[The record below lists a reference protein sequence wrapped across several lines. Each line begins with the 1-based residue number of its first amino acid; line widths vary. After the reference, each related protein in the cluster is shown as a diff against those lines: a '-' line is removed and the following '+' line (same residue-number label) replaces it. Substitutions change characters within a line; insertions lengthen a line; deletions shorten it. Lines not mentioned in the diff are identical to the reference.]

1 MTAQSLL
8 GRLPAGPIAI
18 RLRRALPRI
27 AALLLSATLAACG
40 GSANAPPPPE
50 GGPVLPVPPT
60 ITQQPADATVT
71 AGQPASF
78 SVAATGTAP
87 LAYQWQRSNVDI
99 VGATSTTYTLPA
111 TVLGDSG
118 ATFRAVVS
126 NVAGSATSNTATL
139 TVTAAAP
146 VLTIT
151 QQPASLTVAA
161 GTQASFTV
169 GASCSSGT
177 LAIRWQRSTAGGA
190 FADIAGA
197 TAAMYAFAAATGDSA
212 SQFRA
217 ALDCSGQAATTSNA
231 ATLTVTA
238 AASATL
244 SLYPLN
250 GLRDQARIVGTTVI
264 DQLADGSTVFF
275 VRSQLMRLS
284 VDRSTI
290 TTIAGSQQTDGYADG
305 PGATALFSQPFGLA
319 HDATGVIYVADR
331 NNHVIRRVAL
341 DGTVSTIAGSAG
353 QSGSSDGSGVA
364 ARFRE
369 PSGIVLAPDGD
380 LYVADNG
387 NNTIRRVTTAGVVTT
402 YAGSGTAGF
411 ADGVPATAQFNQP
424 FGVAAAANGDLI
436 VSDRANYR
444 VRRIVRSGNAAGVVE
459 TLAGSGAT
467 TSPGADGIGAAAEIP
482 YPSAVYVRG
491 NIVFVRD
498 NSVLIRQIDL
508 TTRAVTTF
516 TGSRALGEG
525 FADGP
530 PAAARFRNGG
540 FGLTGGLAGGLLVGD
555 DRGLRSVDAAGNVTT
570 IAAGNSFETDA
581 GTGVLAQLPFTA
593 MAVTVDSSGRVAN
606 YDNVSRAVRR
616 VDAAGNVSLV
626 AGLTGSY
633 GGVFDGTGSA
643 AQFVDAGIS
652 IAAAASDV
660 LYVGDTS
667 VLRRIASDGTVTTIA
682 GSTATFGGVDG
693 QGAAARFNRL
703 FGLAVGPG
711 GDVFVADAGN
721 NAIRRVDAMGNV
733 STYAGVMGQSGRVD
747 GAIAVARLQLPY
759 KVAFTPDG
767 TLWFTDGVPG
777 SEVLRRVSPDG
788 TTVST
793 VAGAGSGMGISA
805 LAADVSGL
813 LYYMVNSNIAR
824 TGGLYVYNPATDSS
838 TLLLPSSINGITV
851 LGNVNPLLPFVG
863 SIAVL
868 GPKRILVSGAT
879 QLLVVTLP

>member
-1 MTAQSLL
+1 MNAIEVTARPSFL
-8 GRLPAGPIAI
+8 RA
-18 RLRRALPRI
+18 RLR
-27 AALLLSATLAACG
+27 AALVHAASAALCALLVACG
-40 GSANAPPPPE
+40 GSADAPPPPE
-50 GGPVLPVPPT
+50 GGTGPVAPT
-60 ITQQPADATVT
+60 ITQQPADLTVT

-78 SVAATGTAP
+78 TVAATGTAP
-87 LAYQWQRSNVDI
+87 LTYQWQRNGVAI
-99 VGATSTTYTLPA
+99 TGATGTSYAIPA

-126 NVAGSATSNTATL
+126 NVAGSATSNSATL
-139 TVTAAAP
+139 TVSAAAP

-161 GTQASFTV
+161 GAQASFTV
-169 GASCSSGT
+169 AATCSSGT
-177 LAIRWQRSTAGGA
+177 LAIRWQRSSGSGA

-197 TAAMYAFAAATGDSA
+197 TAGTYAFAAAQGDSGA
-212 SQFRA
+212 QFRA

-238 AASATL
+238 PASATL

-250 GLRDQARIVGTTVI
+250 GLRDQARVVGTTVA
-264 DQLADGSTVFF
+264 DQLADGSTAFV
-275 VRSQLMRLS
+275 VRSQLKRLS
-284 VDRSTI
+284 VDRSSI
-290 TTIAGSQQTDGYADG
+290 TPIAGTNQDGYLDG
-305 PGATALFSQPFGLA
+305 AAATAQFNQPMGLA
-319 HDATGVIYVADR
+319 HDATGVIYVADTQ
-331 NNHVIRRVAL
+331 NHVIRRVAV
-341 DGTVSTIAGSAG
+341 DGAVSTLAGSAG
-353 QSGSSDGSGVA
+353 QTGAADGSGSA
-364 ARFRE
+364 ARFNE
-369 PSGIVLAPDGD
+369 PRGIVLGPDGD
-380 LYVADNG
+380 LYVADRS
-387 NNTIRRVTTAGVVTT
+387 NNSVRRVTTAGVVST

-411 ADGVPATAQFNQP
+411 LDGAALTARFSQP
-424 FGVAAAANGDLI
+424 FGIAAAANGDLI
-436 VSDRANYR
+436 VADTVNYR
-444 VRRIVRSGNAAGVVE
+444 VRRILRAGNGAGAVE

-467 TSPGADGIGAAAEIP
+467 TNPGADGVGVLAEIP
-482 YPSAVYVRG
+482 FPSAVYVRG
-491 NIVFVRD
+491 NSVFVRD
-498 NSVLIRQIDL
+498 NAVLIRQIDL

-540 FGLTGGLAGGLLVGD
+540 FGLTGGTAGGLLAAD
-555 DRGLRSVDAAGNVTT
+555 DRGLRSIDAAGNVTT

-593 MAVTVDSSGRVAN
+593 AAVTVDSSGRVAN

-616 VDAAGNVSLV
+616 VDATGNVSLV
-626 AGLTGSY
+626 AGLTGGY
-633 GGVFDGTGSA
+633 HGVVDGTGSA

-652 IAAAASDV
+652 IAAAANDV

-682 GSTATFGGVDG
+682 GSTAAFGGVDG
-693 QGAAARFNRL
+693 QGGAARFNRL
-703 FGLAVGPG
+703 FGLAVGPS

-721 NAIRRVDAMGNV
+721 NALRRVDAMGNV
-733 STYAGVMGQSGRVD
+733 STYAGVIGQSGRVD

-759 KVAFTPDG
+759 RVAFTPDG
-767 TLWFTDGVPG
+767 TLWFTDGLPG

-788 TTVST
+788 TTVSS
-793 VAGAGSGMGISA
+793 VAGSGSGMGIAA
-805 LAADVSGL
+805 LAADASGL

-824 TGGLYVYNPATDSS
+824 AGGLYVYNPATDSS
-838 TLLLPSSINGITV
+838 TLLMSASINQITV
-851 LGNVNPLLPFVG
+851 LGSVNPLLPFVG

-868 GPKRILVSGAT
+868 GPKRILVSGGT